1 MTTLGQ
7 KLREIRHHK
16 GFKLNE
22 VAEGA
27 DLSISFISLIERDR
41 ASISVENLN
50 KLAAFYNVRL
60 FQIFQDLEEE
70 DAHVV
75 TNDMIEGTGA
85 SMSNTK
91 TNFFLLSSEDNLS
104 FSAYFAQIP
113 PSAYEGEINLKKGEA
128 FIEVKEGEL
137 NILLPNKKP
146 LTLSVGDTAHL
157 TSYKGTIIKNANQ
170 DLPAKII
177 MVVSSTAIIFD
188 KSGDPFH
195 IYEISS

>member
-27 DLSISFISLIERDR
+27 ELSISFISLIERDR
-41 ASISVENLN
+41 ASISVENLT

-60 FQIFQDLEEE
+60 FQVFQDLEEE

-75 TNDMIEGTGA
+75 SKIVIDAA
-85 SMSNTK
+85 SGPASDNK
-91 TNFFLLSSEDNLS
+91 TTFFLLSSEDNLS
-104 FSAYFAQIP
+104 FGAFLVIIP
-113 PSAYEGEINLKKGEA
+113 PSVYDDEIRLKKGET

-137 NILLPNKKP
+137 HILLPNKKP
-146 LTLSVGDTAHL
+146 LTLQTGDTAHL

-170 DLPAKII
+170 DLPAKVI
-177 MVVSSTAIIFD
+177 MVASSTAVLLD

-195 IYEISS
+195 LYEL